1 LLRCNDEGLQPEAK
15 LNQPNLTAEEIKRL
29 VLLDSTFVYTIAEA
43 RKDAQQIATELDVE
57 DARKGKKIRRTI
69 VEEITASVQDTIMYP
84 KTDRLKSNDPGFHVF
99 NFSDNNGFAIISGD
113 KRAFGRLGWSGKG
126 KVEKESQITMF
137 LTRAAYYI
145 QDKRKE
151 VEAMRGDSAHISLLE
166 KLSGY
171 RIKEK
176 SKNSA
181 NGRESIECQIA
192 RKSGRVAIC
201 GNCDL
206 YTYSYLV
213 STVNFTNTIVP
224 TILQTEWNQN
234 APYNNNFGSGSTWIG
249 DCSSRFDD
257 CGFNQN
263 SNYSAGC
270 VPVAASQVIAH
281 YWGRNPSRAR
291 FGADWPTIANT
302 DRACLLTQ
310 SQISDVANLVRSVY
324 GSYGLGYKSCSFL
337 GNGTFT
343 LPYPENGI
351 CSSYG
356 FVQGEWRSY
365 NKGDLVASLRNRS
378 PVPVYGTKH
387 LWCVCLIWLP
397 FIGCVWEPC
406 IGDPTNYHEWVMD
419 GLLTVGIQST
429 YRIFP
434 VDYSECTSLPGY
446 DAVYTTITNTYV
458 HNNWGWGGN
467 ANGWYIEGA
476 FGGSNSSGT
485 SNVYSYNHDDNII
498 AYVTPL

>member
-1 LLRCNDEGLQPEAK
+1 MLRCNDEGLQPEAK

-43 RKDAQQIATELDVE
+43 RKDSQQIATELDVE

-69 VEEITASVQDTIMYP
+69 VEEITAPVQDTIMYP

-126 KVEKESQITMF
+126 KLEKESPITMF

-145 QDKRKE
+145 QGKRKE
-151 VEAMRGDSAHISLLE
+151 AEAMRGDSAHISLLE
-166 KLSGY
+166 KLTGHK
-171 RIKEK
+171 IKATG
-176 SKNSA
+176 KNSA
-181 NGRESIECQIA
+181 NGRFIECQIA

-206 YTYSYLV
+206 YTYSCLV

-263 SNYSAGC
+263 SNYYAGC

-356 FVQGEWRSY
+356 LVQGDWRSY
-365 NKGDLVASLRNRS
+365 NKGDLVASLRNGS

-387 LWCVCLIWLP
+387 LWCVCLLWLP
-397 FIGCVWEPC
+397 FVGCVWEPC
-406 IGDPTNYHEWVMD
+406 VGDPTNYHE
-419 GLLTVGIQST
+419 
-429 YRIFP
+429 
-434 VDYSECTSLPGY
+434 
-446 DAVYTTITNTYV
+446 
-458 HNNWGWGGN
+458 
-467 ANGWYIEGA
+467 
-476 FGGSNSSGT
+476 
-485 SNVYSYNHDDNII
+485 
-498 AYVTPL
+498 